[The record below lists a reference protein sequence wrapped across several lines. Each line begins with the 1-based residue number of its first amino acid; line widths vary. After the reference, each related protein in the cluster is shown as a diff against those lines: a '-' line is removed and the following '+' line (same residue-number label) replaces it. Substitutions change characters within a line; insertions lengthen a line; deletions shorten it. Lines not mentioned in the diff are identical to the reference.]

1 MALYGCQGVN
11 FDCFGFSWFKEV
23 QERQGL
29 LSWPCGRSVSCGRNR
44 EAKNY
49 LPAWLVD
56 TGRMGGVREYIPT

>member
-1 MALYGCQGVN
+1 MSLCGCQEVN
-11 FDCFGFSWFKEV
+11 LDQFSFSWFKEV

-29 LSWPCGRSVSCGRNR
+29 LSWPCGRSVSCGRNH
-44 EAKNY
+44 EATNY